1 MRGANTEAGS
11 APEIAVEQRAAHRA
25 AGGDGWFVTWR
36 ITNRTSDLIQLDS
49 AWLPHGQFRGERTEM
64 APALAL
70 GPARSADLEMVA
82 RWDEAAS
89 VVENAFLIVTGE
101 WRDERWRILVRLT
114 IRQDEWGA
122 PHATMETT
130 TVQRVGFSAPGT

>member
-1 MRGANTEAGS
+1 M
-11 APEIAVEQRAAHRA
+11 
-25 AGGDGWFVTWR
+25 
-36 ITNRTSDLIQLDS
+36 
-49 AWLPHGQFRGERTEM
+49 
-64 APALAL
+64 ALAL

-82 RWDEAAS
+82 RWDAAAS